1 MVLYKVG
8 KRMSAAG
15 LHHHYFFRER
25 GEQFGRKEADHECTE
40 ACKSRKTHAIVV
52 FVRLFVVALDVAFV
66 PVFLVFFGGGA
77 TCGLVS
83 YIGDCSTARASVRT
97 SIPPAEL
104 PFATLAFITIRTEH
118 SGKAGRTRLQH
129 KLHLSWRLYLHLA
142 FQFIGL
148 KSLRLWEPTGPC
160 RTSRRTSCRS
170 PLSVCVRTFSLI
182 NGCVKDK

>member
-8 KRMSAAG
+8 KRMSAAS

-77 TCGLVS
+77 TCGIVS
-83 YIGDCSTARASVRT
+83 CIGDCPTAQASLLLSSGRNIVGRQDARGSNTSYTCRGVYTSTLHFNSSDQNHWNYGSLPVRV
-97 SIPPAEL
+97 EL
-104 PFATLAFITIRTEH
+104 RVERV
-118 SGKAGRTRLQH
+118 AG
-129 KLHLSWRLYLHLA
+129 A
-142 FQFIGL
+142 
-148 KSLRLWEPTGPC
+148 P
-160 RTSRRTSCRS
+160 
-170 PLSVCVRTFSLI
+170 
-182 NGCVKDK
+182 